1 VKKKRIKK
9 AAVKKVTLKK
19 AAAKTVTKK
28 TVAKT
33 AQKTAAQKTAK
44 TTKRPTVCVIGIWHL
59 GAVNAAGFAE
69 KGYRVVGVELD
80 PKKARRLQQ
89 GVPPLFEPGL
99 EALIQKHLKSGQL
112 SFTSDPSAAKGADYV
127 VIAYD
132 SPVNERDEVDI
143 TPVTEAAALVAPF
156 LEPSA
161 PIIVTSQVPLGSCE
175 KIEANVRA
183 ANPSWASGLVYTPEN
198 LRLGSA
204 IARFLDPDMLVLGA
218 SDPRAAQA
226 ALALY
231 LPFETEKLAMD
242 LRSAEMVK
250 HALNVFLATSIT
262 FINEIANLADRLGAD
277 AVAVGQALKLDKR
290 IGKSALMTPGL
301 GFSGGTL
308 ARDVTQ
314 LSRFAS
320 DLSYRAQLLEAIVA
334 VNEGTFDEVVVRL
347 TAKLGTLH
355 GKKIGI
361 LGLTYKA
368 GTSTVRRSPA
378 IKIMG
383 KLSDAGA
390 KCAGYDPMASA
401 EELAEYAHLV
411 KRAKSVRELAQGADA
426 LVLVT
431 EWPEFRDI
439 PFATIAKTMKHPFLV
454 DSKNYLD
461 PAKIAQAGLDYQG
474 FGRSARA
481 KAVSK

>member
-1 VKKKRIKK
+1 MTKKPP
-9 AAVKKVTLKK
+9 
-19 AAAKTVTKK
+19 KK
-28 TVAKT
+28 TVAKQAGST
-33 AQKTAAQKTAK
+33 QKAVAKNASQKAVAKKAAKEKVPTK
-44 TTKRPTVCVIGIWHL
+44 TKRPTVCVIGIWHL
-59 GAVNAAGFAE
+59 GAVNAVGFAE
-69 KGYRVVGVELD
+69 KGYQVVAVELD
-80 PKKARRLQQ
+80 RQKAERLQH
-89 GVPPLFEPGL
+89 GAPPLFEPGL
-99 EALIQKHLKSGQL
+99 EALLSKHLKSGRL
-112 SFTSDPSAAKGADYV
+112 SFTSDPSAASHADYV

-143 TPVTEAAALVAPF
+143 TPVTRAAQLVAPF
-156 LEPSA
+156 VRSGTA
-161 PIIVTSQVPLGSCE
+161 IVVTSQVPLGTCE
-175 KIEANVRA
+175 KIEANVHA
-183 ANPSWASGLVYTPEN
+183 TNPSWASGVVYTPEN

-204 IARFLDPDMLVLGA
+204 IERFLKPDMLVLGA
-218 SDPRAAQA
+218 SDARAAQA

-231 LPFETEKLAMD
+231 SPFETEKLPMD

-290 IGKSALMTPGL
+290 IGKSALMMPGL

-314 LSRFAS
+314 LSRFATK
-320 DLSYRAQLLEAIVA
+320 LSYRAQLLEAIIA

-347 TAKLGTLH
+347 TAKLGTLR

-378 IKIMG
+378 VKIMG
-383 KLSDAGA
+383 KLTDAGA

-431 EWPEFRDI
+431 EWPEFREL
-439 PFATIAKTMKHPFLV
+439 PFSTLAKLMKHPLLV

-481 KAVSK
+481 KAVST

>member
-1 VKKKRIKK
+1 VKKKSR
-9 AAVKKVTLKK
+9 AVVKKKSR
-19 AAAKTVTKK
+19 A
-28 TVAKT
+28 VAK
-33 AQKTAAQKTAK
+33 KKS
-44 TTKRPTVCVIGIWHL
+44 PTVCVVGIWHL

-69 KGYRVVGVELD
+69 KGYKVIGVELD
-80 PKKARRLQQ
+80 LKKAEKLNQ
-89 GVPPLFEPGL
+89 GTPPLFEPGL
-99 EALIQKHLKSGQL
+99 EELMRKHLKSRRL
-112 SFTSDPSAAKGADYV
+112 RFTSDPSVAKEADYV

-132 SPVNERDEVDI
+132 SPVNDRDEVDI
-143 TPVTEAAALVAPF
+143 TPVAQAARLVAPF
-156 LEPSA
+156 LKPNA
-161 PIIVTSQVPLGSCE
+161 LVVVTSQVPLGSCE
-175 KIEANVRA
+175 KIEMDVRA
-183 ANPSWASGLVYTPEN
+183 ANPGWESGVVYTPEN

-204 IARFLDPDMLVLGA
+204 IPRFLDPDMLVLGA
-218 SDPRAAQA
+218 SDARAAKA

-231 LPFETEKLAMD
+231 RPFRTEKLPMD

-290 IGKSALMTPGL
+290 IGKSALMMPGL

-320 DLSYRAQLLEAIVA
+320 ELGYRAKLLEAIVD

-347 TAKLGTLH
+347 QKKLGTLA

-383 KLSDAGA
+383 KLHDAGA
-390 KCAGYDPMASA
+390 TCVGYDPKASA
-401 EELAEYAHLV
+401 EELAEYDHLV
-411 KRAKSVRELAQGADA
+411 KRAKSVRELARDADG

-431 EWPEFRDI
+431 EWPEFREI
-439 PFATIAKTMKHPFLV
+439 PFASIAKVMKRPLLV

-461 PAKIAQAGLDYQG
+461 PTKVAEAGLDYQG
-474 FGRSARA
+474 FGRSRPQV
-481 KAVSK
+481 KTVNT

>member
-1 VKKKRIKK
+1 VTTTRAKKSAVKKK
-9 AAVKKVTLKK
+9 L
-19 AAAKTVTKK
+19 AAKPTVTNKLA
-28 TVAKT
+28 AKPAVT
-33 AQKTAAQKTAK
+33 NKLAAKPAVTK
-44 TTKRPTVCVIGIWHL
+44 TKRATVCVIGVWHL
-59 GAVNAAGFAE
+59 GAVNAVGFAE
-69 KGYRVVGVELD
+69 KGYRVIGVELD

-89 GVPPLFEPGL
+89 GTPPLFEPGL
-99 EALIQKHLKSGQL
+99 KELFEKHLKTGQL
-112 SFTSDPSAAKGADYV
+112 SFSSDPSVAKDADYV

-143 TPVTEAAALVAPF
+143 TPVTQAAQLVAPF
-156 LEPSA
+156 LGA
-161 PIIVTSQVPLGSCE
+161 TTPIIVTSQVPLGSCE
-175 KIEANVRA
+175 KIEADVRA

-204 IARFLDPDMLVLGA
+204 IPRFLDPDMLVLGA

-231 LPFETEKLAMD
+231 LPFQTEKLAMD

-277 AVAVGQALKLDKR
+277 AVAVGQALRLDKR

-314 LSRFAS
+314 LGRFAS
-320 DLSYRAQLLEAIVA
+320 DLSYRAKLLEAIVA
-334 VNEGTFDEVVVRL
+334 VNEGTFDEIVIRL
-347 TAKLGTLH
+347 AAKLGTLA

-383 KLSDAGA
+383 KLSEAGA
-390 KCAGYDPMASA
+390 TCTGYDPMASA
-401 EELAEYAHLV
+401 EELSEYSQLV
-411 KRAKSVRELAQGADA
+411 KRAKSVRELAKGADA

-431 EWPEFRDI
+431 EWPEFREL
-439 PFATIAKTMKHPFLV
+439 PFAEIAKLMKRPLLV

-461 PAKIAQAGLDYQG
+461 PEKIAQAGLDYQG